1 MMKIQHLRLIT
12 KNIILRHFT
21 CHILFLVD
29 KRLHQVYVATSR
41 HKTSQILH
49 VIFFLIFHVDHNAE
63 QQKSFFQFFQ
73 HVRNDTHIYT
83 IKHIHTQFANIAIGY
98 KPLYMTNILISYNTT
113 NEGNEPCVVR
123 VSHDTK
129 TFSSI
134 TYALIIINLMY
145 EKYSCYQ
152 IIMRITSNACTTIGI
167 QISYTLI
174 I

>member
-1 MMKIQHLRLIT
+1 MLT
-12 KNIILRHFT
+12 TTPNNKNHF
-21 CHILFLVD
+21 F
-29 KRLHQVYVATSR
+29 
-41 HKTSQILH
+41 
-49 VIFFLIFHVDHNAE
+49 
-63 QQKSFFQFFQ
+63 SFSSMSEM
-73 HVRNDTHIYT
+73 THIF
-83 IKHIHTQFANIAIGY
+83 TQLNIFTHSLLTLHKDISL
-98 KPLYMTNILISYNTT
+98 PTWQIFLYPTT
-113 NEGNEPCVVR
+113 QQMKEMNLVVR

-174 I
+174 IWFSKALIYCTWHTGFL